1 MNMLLFLTGK
11 EAYFFI
17 SCICSSKTMG
27 DLERRMDMPI
37 WIWFVF
43 IGIIVSAVM
52 SIWTARKERMIDEAW
67 IEKEGQKYIDRMIE
81 EKEKRKEA

>member
-1 MNMLLFLTGK
+1 
-11 EAYFFI
+11 
-17 SCICSSKTMG
+17 
-27 DLERRMDMPI
+27 MPI

-81 EKEKRKEA
+81 EREKRKEA